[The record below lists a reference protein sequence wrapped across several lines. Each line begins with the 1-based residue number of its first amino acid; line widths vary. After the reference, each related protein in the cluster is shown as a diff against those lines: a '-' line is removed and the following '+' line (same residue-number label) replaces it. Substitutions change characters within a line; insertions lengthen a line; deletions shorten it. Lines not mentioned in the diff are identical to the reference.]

1 MTNLPIEATKLL
13 TLTYKLLDSIKQYY
27 TNWLVGNIN
36 QDLTGNIIE
45 ILEFIE
51 EQLLLIK
58 ELIIYDNTK

>member
-1 MTNLPIEATKLL
+1 LTNLPIEATKLL